1 MAKWEQLIAARESK
15 HLSQSETAERV
26 NVGLVTYQ
34 RWEAG
39 KAKPQPQHMRQL
51 YEVFGTMLDHLDV
64 ILAHEVLSHE
74 NVSDTS
80 PASLVIGNPSEE
92 TLIVVPVEEI
102 GEPQAFIAAN
112 MTTRLWFLAFMDHPT
127 CNDKHGSIRQA
138 IKEFD
143 TMNTNNKNYQMTR
156 REALCSLATLPMITL
171 GLTVPGRTVPS
182 TQYGNV
188 LAHCTAS
195 LEACWE
201 LSKSSNASDLTL
213 AFKSVSKYLSVLKS
227 IVNNS
232 SQYRKEAADLTARY
246 GLLKTV
252 LGWHCKGLADA
263 IQYAKDAVVYSKETE
278 DTSLQLSAYSKL
290 SWAFL
295 YDKKYILALKTAQEA
310 RFLLEQEQNRLSI
323 PPCIRG
329 GTYSTIALMQAKNGI
344 TPDSALGKATEIDP
358 GDECY
363 AFMEFTR
370 SDLPRETGL
379 IYCYQGNQEKA
390 MEALEKIIDPATL
403 STKTKSER
411 GRIDVINIM
420 ALSSLKAKD
429 RDMEKTVHFWKATI
443 EGVKALQSE
452 WGFNEAVTTYELM
465 EVAWPGEGYPCK
477 TRYDHNPM

>member
-1 MAKWEQLIAARESK
+1 
-15 HLSQSETAERV
+15 
-26 NVGLVTYQ
+26 
-34 RWEAG
+34 
-39 KAKPQPQHMRQL
+39 
-51 YEVFGTMLDHLDV
+51 MLDHLDV

-344 TPDSALGKATEIDP
+344 TPEQKRKA
-358 GDECY
+358 
-363 AFMEFTR
+363 
-370 SDLPRETGL
+370 S
-379 IYCYQGNQEKA
+379 
-390 MEALEKIIDPATL
+390 
-403 STKTKSER
+403 
-411 GRIDVINIM
+411 
-420 ALSSLKAKD
+420 
-429 RDMEKTVHFWKATI
+429 
-443 EGVKALQSE
+443 EGVL
-452 WGFNEAVTTYELM
+452 T
-465 EVAWPGEGYPCK
+465 
-477 TRYDHNPM
+477 